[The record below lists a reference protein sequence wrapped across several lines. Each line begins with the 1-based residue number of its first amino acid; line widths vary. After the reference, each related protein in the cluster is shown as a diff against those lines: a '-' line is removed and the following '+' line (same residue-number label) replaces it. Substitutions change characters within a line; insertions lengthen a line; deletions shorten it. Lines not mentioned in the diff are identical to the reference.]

1 MVGAVAQRVGG
12 GGGSERLNAT
22 ASGAQQHGRSEARVA
37 ASVLRQVV
45 GAHETLAAQRAGEL
59 LLARVRPV
67 VAGQL
72 VRPREPLAAAA
83 PRAREGTLACVR
95 P

>member
-12 GGGSERLNAT
+12 SDRLEA
-22 ASGAQQHGRSEARVA
+22 AAAPAGAQHGGPEARVA
-37 ASVLRQVV
+37 ARVLREVV
-45 GAHETLAAQRAGEL
+45 GAHEALAAHRAGEL

-72 VRPREPLAAAA
+72 VGSREPLAAAV